1 MRLGIFGG
9 TFDPI
14 HFGHLAVAAE
24 ARRAAVLDL
33 VLFVPALQSPLRE
46 PPLATA
52 EARVRM
58 CELAVADRPEF
69 AVSEVEIRRPPPSYT
84 SETVLAIRRQ
94 RPEDVLVL
102 VMGADALR
110 EVSSWRDVDHLL
122 RETEII
128 AMTRSDH
135 PGSLPEDLVTMVPS
149 APDRIDI
156 RPMPP
161 VDISASSLRAM
172 VADGREI
179 GAYVP
184 AAVADYIWRHRLYAP
199 TSSVKP
205 GPI

>member
-1 MRLGIFGG
+1 MRLGLFGG

-14 HFGHLAVAAE
+14 HFGHLAVADE
-24 ARRAAVLDL
+24 ARHAAALDL

-46 PPLATA
+46 PPLATV

-69 AVSEVEIRRPPPSYT
+69 AVSDVEIRRPSPSYT
-84 SETVLAIRRQ
+84 SDTVLAMRLQ
-94 RPEDVLVL
+94 RPKDALVL
-102 VMGADALR
+102 VMGADTLR
-110 EVSSWRDVDHLL
+110 EVSSWRDVEPIL
-122 RETEII
+122 REAEII
-128 AMTRSDH
+128 ALTRPDY
-135 PGSLPEDLVTMVPS
+135 PGSLPEELVAAVPS
-149 APDRIDI
+149 APDRIAI

-172 VADGREI
+172 IAEGREI

-184 AAVADYIWRHRLYAP
+184 PAVADYIQRHRLYAP
-199 TSSVKP
+199 VSNVRT